1 MLSML
6 PSNSL
11 VFCLSADHQWSEY
24 CGHATIQLPGDN
36 DRHFSTLPTSGH
48 NLVPFGMCMETT
60 ARSCRLLS
68 TDSVVS
74 TCPNYHLQDAMSYNK
89 FNVLHWHIVD
99 DQSFPFES
107 TTFPDLSTQVW
118 YIPIWFSF
126 FHSRS
131 SVVYITWQHETSL
144 LTHTRAYTHTHTH
157 THVHTRIHTYTHA
170 YTRTHTHTHVHTHTH
185 THTHI
190 RTGECKI

>member
-36 DRHFSTLPTSGH
+36 DRHVSTLPTSGH
-48 NLVPFGMCMETT
+48 NLVPFGTCMETT
-60 ARSCRLLS
+60 ARSCTLLS

-74 TCPNYHLQDAMSYNK
+74 T
-89 FNVLHWHIVD
+89 VL
-99 DQSFPFES
+99 
-107 TTFPDLSTQVW
+107 TTT
-118 YIPIWFSF
+118 
-126 FHSRS
+126 SRMQWPTTS
-131 SVVYITWQHETSL
+131 SMCFTGTLWMIHPSPTRVLPSLTWAPRYDTSL
-144 LTHTRAYTHTHTH
+144 FDSHFSIPGALLYISHDSMRHHFWHTHTH
-157 THVHTRIHTYTHA
+157 THIPTHIHMYTHA
-170 YTRTHTHTHVHTHTH
+170 YTRTHTQAPHTHTH